1 MAVSTSASRL
11 RQTIDMPAFTR
22 QHDPSDPGFD
32 RDRLARIGDA
42 LRAL

>member
-1 MAVSTSASRL
+1 L
-11 RQTIDMPAFTR
+11 RKAIDMPEFNE
-22 QHDPSDPGFD
+22 QHDPSDLGFG